1 MKIAHIADAHWG
13 LNYPGPTPRSRFDDI
28 TRTMNWAADRIIAE
42 KCDLVLFAG
51 DAFKDA
57 RVFIDRAS
65 IEIKAFTDWLRKI
78 SAVGIEVIVI
88 SGTPS
93 HDAIPA
99 YEIIREMRIHRVS
112 IRTTPDVLHFESMN
126 DAVDIACLPG
136 LNRSNIVSND
146 EYKGMQPHEVH
157 QIMTEKLT
165 QICRGLLSK
174 CDYEPAIL
182 LSHMTYCDADKG
194 FEDLLMQSEPVLTH
208 EAVEGFD
215 LVTLGHI
222 HRPQQNGKVFY
233 CGSPERLTFNDENI
247 SPGFWIHKLNQEEC
261 RSQFIETP
269 ARYFYRFDLTE
280 DWIKKIIEDP
290 VKTFAYG
297 PWLINNNIVRIK
309 YNCSEDIAKM
319 VDRKKIESALYDA
332 GAFYVQE
339 IKADIQRVERAR
351 DREVTETLGPVE
363 AIGKWGQNQEI
374 IEEEIAEL
382 QLMTTELLEEVATI

>member
-42 KCDLVLFAG
+42 ECDLVLFAG

-65 IEIKAFTDWLRKI
+65 IEIKAFADWLRKI
-78 SAVGIEVIVI
+78 TAAGIETIVI

-99 YEIIREMRIHRVS
+99 YEIIREMRIPRVL
-112 IRTTPDVLHFESMN
+112 IKTTPDILHFKN
-126 DAVDIACLPG
+126 KTDAVDVACLPG
-136 LNRSNIVSND
+136 LNRSNIVSN
-146 EYKGMQPHEVH
+146 EGYKGMQPHQVH

-165 QICRGLLSK
+165 QTCRGLLAE
-174 CDYEPAIL
+174 CDYKAIL
-182 LSHMTYCDADKG
+182 LAHMTYCDADKG
-194 FEDLLMQSEPVLTH
+194 FEDLLMQNEPVLTH

-233 CGSPERLTFNDENI
+233 CGSPERLTFNDEKIN
-247 SPGFWIHKLNQEEC
+247 PGFWIHELGQEEC
-261 RSQFIETP
+261 KSRFIETP
-269 ARYFYRFDLTE
+269 ARTFISETWEELFVKGFIKGSKPGCGFKEAIVKLTCE
-280 DWIKKIIEDP
+280 CEEE
-290 VKTFAYG
+290 VAQQ
-297 PWLINNNIVRIK
+297 L
-309 YNCSEDIAKM
+309 
-319 VDRKKIESALYDA
+319 DRKALEKSFYDV

-339 IKADIQRVERAR
+339 IKVDVKRAERAR

-363 AIGKWGQNQEI
+363 SVGKWGQNQEI
-374 IEEEIAEL
+374 SKEEIAEL
-382 QLMTTELLEEVATI
+382 QLMTTNLLEEVAAV